1 MIFDTDIF
9 IWVQRGNEK
18 AAKLMEMSEDR
29 HLSIQTYMELLQC
42 AKNKNQHKHTKNF
55 LSAFDFIVLPLT
67 ENIGHRAS
75 IYIEEYTLATGL
87 RSGDA
92 PRRRRHHQHSN
103 RRRLRRSGQGMM
115 NDERH
120 ETCYPAGERQPH
132 H

>member
-9 IWVQRGNEK
+9 IWAQRGNEK

-42 AKNKNQHKHTKNF
+42 AKNKNQHKYTKDF
-55 LSAFDFIVLPLT
+55 LTAFDFIVLPLT

-75 IYIEEYTLATGL
+75 IYIEEYILATGL

-92 PRRRRHHQHSN
+92 IIAATAVENNLPLVSSN
-103 RRRLRRSGQGMM
+103 VKHFKRIKEIQLKSFK
-115 NDERH
+115 
-120 ETCYPAGERQPH
+120 P
-132 H
+132 